1 MAKTSEKRLNDK
13 EIFDLKRKTLEL
25 SFDLDTQRHLMKM
38 KELAF
43 IRETDKIRH
52 EQENERQRIKSAE
65 IRKAQ
70 ERLNDKKDF
79 QRYSR

>member
-52 EQENERQRIKSAE
+52 EQEMERQRIKSAE

>member
-25 SFDLDTQRHLMKM
+25 SFDLDTQRHLMKL

-52 EQENERQRIKSAE
+52 EQEMERQRIRSAE
-65 IRKAQ
+65 IRKSQ
-70 ERLNDKKDF
+70 ERRDF
-79 QRYSR
+79 QKFSR

>member
-25 SFDLDTQRHLMKM
+25 SFDLDTQRHLMKL

-52 EQENERQRIKSAE
+52 EQEMERQRIRSAE
-65 IRKAQ
+65 IRKSQ